1 MTAHSAQE
9 VKAQKKNSP
18 NGDTSNLMRQLV
30 VAALRLSVFEDF
42 RLFTREDVSMA
53 TCITPIIKLNP
64 DLTFPNE

>member
-30 VAALRLSVFEDF
+30 VAALRLSVFEDYF
-42 RLFTREDVSMA
+42 QGKMFLWLHVSL
-53 TCITPIIKLNP
+53 PLSN
-64 DLTFPNE
+64 

>member
-42 RLFTREDVSMA
+42 RLFPREDVSMA
-53 TCITPIIKLNP
+53 TCITPTIKLNP
-64 DLTFPNE
+64 NLTFPNE